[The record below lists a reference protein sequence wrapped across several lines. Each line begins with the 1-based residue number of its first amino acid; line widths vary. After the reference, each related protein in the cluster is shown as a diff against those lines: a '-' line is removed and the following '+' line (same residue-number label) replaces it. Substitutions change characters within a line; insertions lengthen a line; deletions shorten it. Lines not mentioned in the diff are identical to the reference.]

1 MNGGRDRSR
10 VSLFGRDRY
19 QRGPPLPR
27 IANNVPEYYSSPPR
41 NSFLH
46 PFHHLFLRSSL
57 PASHVPLPLPSQ
69 VPKSKTF
76 FRGRNER
83 VAESRCGR
91 LAPRGE
97 FTFLARRNRHDPSA
111 RFNARV
117 ISSNSRRLL
126 CTIARLFAWQL
137 VLERRGTTWE
147 VIVSR

>member
-1 MNGGRDRSR
+1 MARTALA
-10 VSLFGRDRY
+10 SLFSAAIAIKGARRFHESRITSPNIIPLR
-19 QRGPPLPR
+19 RGIRFSTRFITFFFALPCPHR
-27 IANNVPEYYSSPPR
+27 TS
-41 NSFLH
+41 
-46 PFHHLFLRSSL
+46 
-57 PASHVPLPLPSQ
+57 PLPLPSQ

-117 ISSNSRRLL
+117 ISSSSRRLL